1 MKDLTK
7 GSITGHLLTMSAF
20 IGAGLVSNTLYL
32 LIDLYFVS
40 RLGPAAIAGVSAAG
54 VLSFLV
60 IGASQMISIGAMALI
75 AQATGRK
82 DPTDA
87 NVIANQTF
95 SLAIVSAVVTLI
107 LGYTVGLASIGTV
120 SADEETAELA
130 RQYLITFLPALA
142 LMFPNSALGT
152 ILRGGGIVRPTTI
165 MQTGTILLN
174 AALAPVFI
182 AGWGTGVPLGV
193 WGAGLASTVA
203 VIFGAAYMWWQFPRA
218 QSFVKLEFAKMRPN
232 YSQWW
237 RIVAIGLP
245 SAGEFILMFINIGV
259 VYWVIRHF
267 GQEAQAG
274 YGIGSRVMQSIFL
287 PAMAISF
294 AAAPIAGQNFGARNA
309 PRVRETFRQTALI
322 SAALMVVLTA
332 FCHWRPD
339 LLMALFTDDPTAM
352 EIGAKFLRIISW
364 SFLASG
370 IVFTCSGM
378 FQAFGDTRPALLASA
393 TRIFTFAIPAVW
405 LAEQPGTTLDDVW
418 HLSVAS
424 VFLQCL
430 VSFALLARQM
440 RVKLGKPGAAPA

>member
-20 IGAGLVSNTLYL
+20 IGAGLISNTLYL

-40 RLGPAAIAGVSAAG
+40 RLGAAAIAGVSAAG

-75 AQATGRK
+75 AQAAGRK
-82 DPTDA
+82 DSADA
-87 NVIANQTF
+87 TTVANQTF
-95 SLAIVSAVVTLI
+95 SLSLVSAALTLV
-107 LGYTVGLASIGTV
+107 LGYTIGLASIGTV
-120 SADEETAELA
+120 TADAETAELA
-130 RQYLITFLPALA
+130 RQYLITFLPSLA
-142 LMFPNSALGT
+142 LMFPNAALGT
-152 ILRGGGIVRPTTI
+152 VLRGAGIVRPTMI

-174 AALAPVFI
+174 ALLAPMLIV
-182 AGWGTGVPLGV
+182 GWGTGLHLGV
-193 WGAGLASTVA
+193 WGAGLASTIA
-203 VIFGAAYMWWQFPRA
+203 VIFGAAYMWWVFPRV

-237 RIVAIGLP
+237 RIMAIGLP
-245 SAGEFILMFINIGV
+245 SAGEFILMFVNLSV

-267 GQEAQAG
+267 GTEAQAG

-294 AAAPIAGQNFGARNA
+294 AVAPVAGQNFGARQA
-309 PRVRETFRQTALI
+309 QRVRETFRYAALI
-322 SAALMVVLTA
+322 SAGLMVVLTA

-339 LLMALFTDDPTAM
+339 LLMAVFTDDV
-352 EIGAKFLRIISW
+352 GAAEVGSKFLRIISW
-364 SFLASG
+364 SFLASAV
-370 IVFTCSGM
+370 VFTCSGM
-378 FQAFGDTRPALLASA
+378 FQAFGDTRPALIASA

-405 LAEQPGTTLDDVW
+405 MAGQPGMTLDDVW

-424 VFLQCL
+424 VFLQAL
-430 VSFALLARQM
+430 VSFALLSRQM
-440 RVKLGKPGAAPA
+440 RSKLGKTEAAPA